1 MMQAR
6 SWVDEHKERDANMAR
21 IRVRHA
27 FYPDPLWQREREDR
41 LDTACGFIV
50 GVALG
55 APAWIPIVLLI
66 VKAFA

>member
-1 MMQAR
+1 MQAT
-6 SWVDEHKERDANMAR
+6 
-21 IRVRHA
+21 I
-27 FYPDPLWQREREDR
+27 YPDPLWQREREDR